1 MRERIEKIMDP
12 NTSNRQNAST
22 QTSKELSELTLQSK
36 KMRKRL
42 LIVLCGVLA
51 SILLLSALIGV
62 LGLLF
67 PTQQEAGDLGG
78 APPKISFD
86 KPYQGDIFE
95 YEAYLA
101 LYPEVV
107 RYVSES
113 GLGISISEDSDR
125 SFDDTVWYLCDFL
138 DIMRHGDVEAYN
150 ACFNEHYYA
159 SHAPQKPFSQQMIY
173 DAEISL
179 VKTGTASNG
188 DTLKTYQLMYKLLQN
203 DGSLRTDVGRNL
215 ARPQYVV
222 LRENDTVGITVEDLY
237 YN

>member
-1 MRERIEKIMDP
+1 MDP
-12 NTSNRQNAST
+12 NTSKEQNASAKT
-22 QTSKELSELTLQSK
+22 PEELAELTLQSK

-51 SILLLSALIGV
+51 AILLLSALIGV

-67 PTQQEAGDLGG
+67 PSEQQGGDHGG
-78 APPKISFD
+78 GETPQIKFD

-107 RYVSES
+107 RYVSDS
-113 GLGISISEDSDR
+113 GLGLSISEDSNR

-138 DIMRHGDVEAYN
+138 DIMKHGDTEAYN

-159 SHAPQKPFSQQMIY
+159 SHTPQEPFSQQMIY
-173 DAEISL
+173 EAEISL
-179 VKTGTASNG
+179 VKTATVSNG
-188 DTLKTYQLMYKLLQN
+188 DTLKTYKLMYKLLQN
-203 DGSLRTDVGRNL
+203 DGSLRTDVGRNF
-215 ARPQYVV
+215 ASPQFVV
-222 LRENDTVGITVEDLY
+222 LRESETTGITIEDLY
-237 YN
+237 YD